1 MYCYQLYLYNGRW
14 IMGIGLQIGLFIAS
28 FISLLV
34 VLMNVVKNKMN
45 IHYAMIWII
54 WGISMVVISIFPQII
69 FTISEFLSIQ
79 VPVNAVFLIMIF
91 LLYCLSFYIYLKLSK
106 QTEQIINLNYEV
118 AVLKKRLEE
127 IEKKDE

>member
-1 MYCYQLYLYNGRW
+1 
-14 IMGIGLQIGLFIAS
+14 MGIGLQIGLFIAS

-54 WGISMVVISIFPQII
+54 WGISMVIISIFPQII
-69 FTISEFLSIQ
+69 FKISEILSIQ

>member
-1 MYCYQLYLYNGRW
+1 
-14 IMGIGLQIGLFIAS
+14 MGIGLQFGLFIAS

-54 WGISMVVISIFPQII
+54 WGISMVIISIFPQII
-69 FTISEFLSIQ
+69 FKISEILSIQ

>member
-1 MYCYQLYLYNGRW
+1 
-14 IMGIGLQIGLFIAS
+14 MGIGLQIGLFIAS